1 MNPHRFMASK
11 QEFTMVNLTTWFI
24 LIFTF
29 LLPVAPV
36 GYMLYFRK
44 QGDIVIEELKIPK
57 EEFEDKAIL
66 TAGVSINTR
75 TEPDESKLPDD
86 TTIKRVNQDEPGF
99 KEVKKSIQN
108 HRGLNRNL
116 KQLCIFAGNM
126 ESIGNSLSLAIPDI
140 PMAEHNVVFCTKYKD
155 GTYDIIAFHPSNPY
169 DTGQLTQLQQ
179 WVRDTAITESWAM
192 TVTLAVVLFLL
203 YFVELI

>member
-1 MNPHRFMASK
+1 
-11 QEFTMVNLTTWFI
+11 MVNLITWFI

-57 EEFEDKAIL
+57 EEFEDKAPFTGGL
-66 TAGVSINTR
+66 CINTQ
-75 TEPDESKLPDD
+75 TEPDESKLSDD
-86 TTIKRVNQDEPGF
+86 TKIKCVNQGEPGF

-116 KQLCIFAGNM
+116 ERLCIFEGDM
-126 ESIGNSLSLAIPDI
+126 ESIGNALSLAIPAI
-140 PMAEHNVVFCTKYKD
+140 PMAKHNVVFCAKYKD
-155 GTYDIIAFHPSNPY
+155 VNYDIITFHPSNPY
-169 DTGQLTQLQQ
+169 DTGQLTQLRQ

-203 YFVELI
+203 YFVELV